1 MSMRYL
7 LLDGVFL
14 IPPLLVV
21 LRTPPDLRRRM
32 VRLMVVLVVL
42 TAVFDNLIIAA
53 NIVAYN
59 PATTLGFT
67 IGLAPLEDFA
77 YALSAAVVLPYI
89 WERVMSHG

>member
-53 NIVAYN
+53 NIV
-59 PATTLGFT
+59 
-67 IGLAPLEDFA
+67 DFA